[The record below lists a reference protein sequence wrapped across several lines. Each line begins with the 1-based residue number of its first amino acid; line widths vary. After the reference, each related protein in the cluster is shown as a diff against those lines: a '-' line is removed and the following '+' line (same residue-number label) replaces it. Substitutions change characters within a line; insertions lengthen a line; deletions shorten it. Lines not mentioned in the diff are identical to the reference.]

1 MRAVKLPQAIQAL
14 RESSSLLCML
24 SVPNTP
30 GYEHEVTLVL
40 VRHMYRVC
48 SDLWQ
53 DAKKP

>member
-53 DAKKP
+53 DTKKP